1 MINHPRLFD
10 SCAWIAENKLSASVR
25 LNKVIPINADIRNRE
40 SKKRL
45 GAIFLNISR
54 QSTEE
59 VKKIR

>member
-1 MINHPRLFD
+1 MINHPRLLD
-10 SCAWIAENKLSASVR
+10 SCSWIPENNLSASVK

>member
-1 MINHPRLFD
+1 
-10 SCAWIAENKLSASVR
+10 WIAENKLSASVR